1 MPNAS
6 MIKYRLNSSQW
17 PIRKRLETMLEPL
30 KRNEQPSPLKRN
42 EQPSPLKRNEQPSP
56 LKRNEQPSR
65 LKRNELQMPRR
76 LLLKKPRSPL

>member
-42 EQPSPLKRNEQPSP
+42 EQPS
-56 LKRNEQPSR
+56 R

-76 LLLKKPRSPL
+76 LLLKRPRYSTELKMPPHRPKLPPR

>member
-42 EQPSPLKRNEQPSP
+42 EQPS
-56 LKRNEQPSR
+56 R

-76 LLLKKPRSPL
+76 LLLKRPRSPL